1 MFEKRKKTIR
11 IFIYENIMLYPPTI
25 NLIECL
31 LNNNYKVHLV
41 AEGIADLPAI
51 IIENERFSYTEI
63 KAVKNSNIF
72 LRLKKRKVK
81 TKSYRE
87 ALKDALDGDI
97 IWTVNPVVVRTLGKK
112 LLEYS
117 DRHIMQL
124 MELTDKY
131 PIFRGAKFL
140 KFDIKRYAQNAWKLV
155 VPEENRAYIQKVGWN
170 LERLPYV
177 LPNKPYYLKN
187 SEIQN
192 DMFPVIEE
200 MKREKRKKIIYLG
213 VISADRDLQSFAEAI
228 EKVKEEYCLYL
239 FGKFRGEGKDEF
251 KKLCNSY
258 SSLKYMGFFN
268 PPNHLEFLKY
278 ADIALVPYKP
288 GKIEGNGF
296 TILNALYCAP
306 NKIYEYAG
314 YNIPMIGTDVLGLK
328 EPFEKYNIGVCC
340 KDLRPETIIEAI
352 KYVDANHN
360 QMVINSKTFFDSVDL
375 DYIVNSIVNE

>member
-1 MFEKRKKTIR
+1 MFEKKKNTIR
-11 IFIYENIMLYPPTI
+11 IFIYENVMLYPPTI

-31 LNNNYKVHLV
+31 LNNEYKVHLV
-41 AEGIADLPAI
+41 AEGVADLPAVI
-51 IIENERFSYTEI
+51 IKNERFSYTEI

-72 LRLKKRKVK
+72 LRLKKRQIK
-81 TKSYRE
+81 TKGYRD
-87 ALKDALDGDI
+87 ALKDTLDGDI
-97 IWTVNPVVVRTLGKK
+97 VWTVNPSVVRTLGKN
-112 LLEYS
+112 LLSYS
-117 DRHIMQL
+117 NRHVMQL

-131 PIFRGAKFL
+131 PLFRGAKIL
-140 KFDIKRYAQNAWKLV
+140 KFNIKYYAQNAWKVV

-170 LERLPYV
+170 LENLPYV
-177 LPNKPYYLKN
+177 LPNKPYYLK
-187 SEIQN
+187 SGEIKD
-192 DMFPVIEE
+192 DMIPVIEE
-200 MKREKRKKIIYLG
+200 MKKEKRKKIIYLG

-228 EKVKEEYCLYL
+228 ERVKEDYCLYL
-239 FGKFRGEGKDEF
+239 FGKFRGDGVEEF

-268 PPNHLEFLKY
+268 PPKHLEFLKY

-288 GKIEGNGF
+288 GEIEGNGF

-314 YNIPMIGTDVLGLK
+314 CSIPMIGTDVLGLK

-340 KDLRPETIIEAI
+340 KNLKPETIIESI
-352 KYVDANHN
+352 KYVDANHD
-360 QMVINSKTFFDSVDL
+360 QMVINAKAFYDSVDL

>member
-1 MFEKRKKTIR
+1 MFEKKKDTIR
-11 IFIYENIMLYPPTI
+11 IFIYENVMLYPPTI

-31 LNNNYKVHLV
+31 LNNEYKVHLV
-41 AEGIADLPAI
+41 AEGVADLPAVI
-51 IIENERFSYTEI
+51 IKNERFSYTEI

-72 LRLKKRKVK
+72 LRLKKRQIK
-81 TKSYRE
+81 TTGYRD
-87 ALKDALDGDI
+87 ALKDTLDGDI
-97 IWTVNPVVVRTLGKK
+97 VWTVNPSVVRTLGKN
-112 LLEYS
+112 LLCYS
-117 DRHIMQL
+117 NRHIMQL

-131 PIFRGAKFL
+131 PLFRGAKIL
-140 KFDIKRYAQNAWKLV
+140 KFNIKYYAQNAWKVV

-170 LERLPYV
+170 LEKLPYV

-187 SEIQN
+187 GEIKD
-192 DMFPVIEE
+192 DMIPVIEE
-200 MKREKRKKIIYLG
+200 MKKEKRKKIIYLG

-228 EKVKEEYCLYL
+228 ERVKEDYCLYL
-239 FGKFRGEGKDEF
+239 FGKFRGDGVEEF

-268 PPNHLEFLKY
+268 PPKHLEFLKY

-288 GKIEGNGF
+288 GEIEGNGF

-314 YNIPMIGTDVLGLK
+314 CSIPMIGTDVLGLK

-340 KDLRPETIIEAI
+340 KDLKPETIIEAI
-352 KYVDANHN
+352 KYVDANHD
-360 QMVINSKTFFDSVDL
+360 QMVINAKAFYDSVDL
-375 DYIVNSIVNE
+375 DCIVNSIVNE

>member
-1 MFEKRKKTIR
+1 MFEKKKDTIR
-11 IFIYENIMLYPPTI
+11 IFIYENVMLYPPTI

-31 LNNNYKVHLV
+31 LNNEYKVHLV
-41 AEGIADLPAI
+41 AEGVADLPAVI
-51 IIENERFSYTEI
+51 IKNERFSYTEI

-72 LRLKKRKVK
+72 LRLKKRQIKERG
-81 TKSYRE
+81 YRD
-87 ALKDALDGDI
+87 ALKDTLDGDI
-97 IWTVNPVVVRTLGKK
+97 VWTVNPSVVRTLGKN
-112 LLEYS
+112 LLCYS
-117 DRHIMQL
+117 NRHIMQL

-131 PIFRGAKFL
+131 PLFRGAKIL
-140 KFDIKRYAQNAWKLV
+140 KFNIKYYAQNAWKVV

-170 LERLPYV
+170 LEKLPYV

-187 SEIQN
+187 GEIKD
-192 DMFPVIEE
+192 DMIPVIEE
-200 MKREKRKKIIYLG
+200 MKKEKRKKIIYLG

-228 EKVKEEYCLYL
+228 ERVKEDYCLYL
-239 FGKFRGEGKDEF
+239 FGKFRGDGVEEF

-268 PPNHLEFLKY
+268 PPKHLEFLKY

-288 GKIEGNGF
+288 GEIEGNGF

-314 YNIPMIGTDVLGLK
+314 CSIPMIGTDVLGLK

-340 KDLRPETIIEAI
+340 KDLKPETIIEAI
-352 KYVDANHN
+352 KYVDANHD
-360 QMVINSKTFFDSVDL
+360 QMVINAKAFYDSVDL
-375 DYIVNSIVNE
+375 DCIVNSIVNE

>member
-1 MFEKRKKTIR
+1 MFEKKKDTIR
-11 IFIYENIMLYPPTI
+11 IFIYENVMLYPPTI

-31 LNNNYKVHLV
+31 LNNEYKVHLV
-41 AEGIADLPAI
+41 AEGVADLPAVI
-51 IIENERFSYTEI
+51 IKNERFSYTEI

-72 LRLKKRKVK
+72 LRLKKRQIK
-81 TKSYRE
+81 TKGYRD
-87 ALKDALDGDI
+87 ALKDTLDGDI
-97 IWTVNPVVVRTLGKK
+97 VWTVNPSVVRTLGKN
-112 LLEYS
+112 LLCYS
-117 DRHIMQL
+117 NRHIMQL

-131 PIFRGAKFL
+131 PLFRGAKIL
-140 KFDIKRYAQNAWKLV
+140 KFNIKYYAQNAWKVV

-170 LERLPYV
+170 LEKLPYV

-187 SEIQN
+187 GEIKD
-192 DMFPVIEE
+192 DMIPVIEE
-200 MKREKRKKIIYLG
+200 MKKEKRKKIIYLG

-228 EKVKEEYCLYL
+228 ERVKEDYCLYL
-239 FGKFRGEGKDEF
+239 FGKFRGDGVEEF

-268 PPNHLEFLKY
+268 PPKHLEFLKY

-288 GKIEGNGF
+288 GEIEGNGF

-314 YNIPMIGTDVLGLK
+314 CSIPMIGTDVLGLK

-340 KDLRPETIIEAI
+340 ENLKPETIIEAI
-352 KYVDANHN
+352 KYVDANHD
-360 QMVINSKTFFDSVDL
+360 QMVINAKAFYDSVDL
-375 DYIVNSIVNE
+375 DCIVNSIVNE